1 MQKVANHRNVVG
13 FIGEVTKGKHLYL
26 LTEFVPDGDL
36 RRINYLPTEDDLWE
50 IVMQMAMVLQ
60 HLRKNNVV
68 HRDIKPENIL
78 IKSTSSNEQEFEVVL
93 KLADFGLAE
102 IIE

>member
-1 MQKVANHRNVVG
+1 M
-13 FIGEVTKGKHLYL
+13 
-26 LTEFVPDGDL
+26 PDGDL

-78 IKSTSSNEQEFEVVL
+78 IKSIGEGEQEFEVVL

-102 IIE
+102 VIEEGQFLEGIAGSPIYLAPEMCNHE